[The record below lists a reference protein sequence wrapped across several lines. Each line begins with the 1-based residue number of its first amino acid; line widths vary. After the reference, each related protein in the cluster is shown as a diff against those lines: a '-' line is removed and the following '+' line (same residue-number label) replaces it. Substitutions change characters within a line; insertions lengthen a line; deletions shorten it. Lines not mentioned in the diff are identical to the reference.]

1 MNAHTAE
8 NMNAEMNLPRVLIS
22 NSKRAKAKEIASK
35 MGAKYLS
42 QQADMETYLL
52 DIDNKYYTAQILLCT
67 TDNLSINLSNFEAL
81 IFHYD
86 LETGDS
92 FRLMSEQIVPLLDRS
107 EAEIL
112 LLVCNSIPN
121 ATVREQVLEW
131 CALRK
136 FELIELEH
144 SDPVEIMELEEDQSK
159 YGIER
164 IVEALETHMWPNI
177 NLKNCTRKNTQGS
190 QFEVNEVGD
199 QLENVCLSNAQDISE
214 RLQME
219 SVLDGI
225 MNNEGADFGELFCH
239 LRAMKEHAA
248 SMPSNQ
254 RRVAAEQLV
263 TAFWKAIGGDPSE
276 VEEIN

>member
-1 MNAHTAE
+1 MEDTSTD
-8 NMNAEMNLPRVLIS
+8 MDLPRVLITS
-22 NSKRAKAKEIASK
+22 LQNEKAKEIANN

-42 QQADMETYLL
+42 QQADIEHHLL

-67 TDNLSINLSNFEAL
+67 TKNLSIDPTNYEAM
-81 IFHYD
+81 IFYYE
-86 LETGDS
+86 LETEDA
-92 FRLMSEQIVPLLDRS
+92 LHLVEEQVLPLLAQS

-121 ATVREQVLEW
+121 TAVREKVIEW

-144 SDPVEIMELEEDQSK
+144 SDPQDIMDLEEDQSK
-159 YGIER
+159 YGIDR
-164 IVEALETHMWPNI
+164 IIEALETHMWPNI
-177 NLKNCTRKNTQGS
+177 NLKDSRKTTIQEPEP
-190 QFEVNEVGD
+190 EVNEVGD
-199 QLENVCLSNAQDISE
+199 QLENVRINNAQDISE

-225 MNNEGADFGELFCH
+225 MNNEGADFGELFSH

-276 VEEIN
+276 VDDID